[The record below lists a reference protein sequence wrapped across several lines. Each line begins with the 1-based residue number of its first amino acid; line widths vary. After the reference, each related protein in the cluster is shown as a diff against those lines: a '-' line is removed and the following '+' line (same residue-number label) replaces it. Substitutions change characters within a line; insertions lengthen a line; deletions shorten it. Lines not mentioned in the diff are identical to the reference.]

1 MFTLEEL
8 KASLALA
15 TIYFTLLTCIQ
26 RDPEARKEI
35 EEDIKDEAD
44 KYDRI
49 VKVVLYDREPD
60 GIVTVRFEDEGAAE
74 NFAKVCYQPQYL
86 TSLSLIDS

>member
-1 MFTLEEL
+1 
-8 KASLALA
+8 
-15 TIYFTLLTCIQ
+15 LLPFYDSADTGIQ

-74 NFAKVCYQPQYL
+74 NFSKVCY
-86 TSLSLIDS
+86 